1 MSGLQSNCGLFH
13 IFRSRRYECQDHF
26 FCDMLREGRRPIELR
41 VWPRIIEY
49 HHAATLLFLAWVA
62 NQVAGDLIDAFQNED
77 VHGSQ
82 STSAEI
88 VDQSGLSQTQQKS
101 VL

>member
-1 MSGLQSNCGLFH
+1 MSGLQPNGGLFH
-13 IFRSRRYECQDHF
+13 IFRSHRRECQDHF
-26 FCDMLREGRRPIELR
+26 FCNMLREGHLPIEIR

-62 NQVAGDLIDAFQNED
+62 NQVAGDLIDASQNED

-88 VDQSGLSQTQQKS
+88 VDQSGLSPTQQKS